1 MVGNGTKTRKPAS
14 RIRGPRRVV
23 ALAYP
28 QLVLLDLV
36 GPAEIFSSANRIV
49 RAKRPHDPDPYA
61 IEVVSVGRDLR
72 IETASK
78 VRLLADCRLSDC
90 KGKIDTL
97 LIPGVIALDFT
108 VKNAA
113 AMRWLH
119 RNAPHIRRVASICS
133 GAFVLAACGFL
144 NGRRATTHWEMADR
158 LAREYPEVRVQ
169 PDSIYVKDGNV
180 YTSAGVTAGMDLAL
194 ALVEEDLGRDVALN
208 VARALVM
215 FVRRPGGQSQFSA
228 LLESQIADRDPLREL
243 QVWAVEHPRA
253 DLSVEGMA
261 SRVRMSPRN
270 FSRVFGR
277 EVGKTPARF
286 AERLRVDAA
295 CRRFEETAATLD
307 QIAGECG
314 FGSANSMRRAFLRT
328 LCVAPSDY
336 RGRFRR

>member
-1 MVGNGTKTRKPAS
+1 MVGNGTKRKKSAS
-14 RIRGPRRVV
+14 RISGPRRLVM
-23 ALAYP
+23 LAYP

-36 GPAEIFSSANRIV
+36 GPAEIFSSANRIT
-49 RAKRPHDPDPYA
+49 RAKQPHDPDPYA

-72 IETASK
+72 IETATR
-78 VRLLADCRLSDC
+78 VRLLADSRLSDC

-97 LIPGVIALDFT
+97 LIPGGIAPDIAVRNGAL
-108 VKNAA
+108 
-113 AMRWLH
+113 MRWLH
-119 RNAPHIRRVASICS
+119 HTAPHVRRIASICS

-144 NGRRATTHWEMADR
+144 NGRRATTHWEMADQ
-158 LAREYPEVRVQ
+158 LASEYPEVHVQ

-194 ALVEEDLGRDVALN
+194 ALVEEDLGREVALN

-243 QVWAVEHPRA
+243 QVWAVENPRE

-261 SRVRMSPRN
+261 ARVHMSLRN

-295 CRRFEETAATLD
+295 RRRF
-307 QIAGECG
+307 
-314 FGSANSMRRAFLRT
+314 
-328 LCVAPSDY
+328 
-336 RGRFRR
+336 